1 MDAEDDG
8 GREALKTGKQ
18 ERKQLAKPA
27 EAGDKAGGRCS
38 AYVV

>member
-1 MDAEDDG
+1 MQKTTAAEA
-8 GREALKTGKQ
+8 ALKTGKQ

-27 EAGDKAGGRCS
+27 EAGGKAGGRWS